1 MPPSLDLGRAELTS
15 RHGHPAAI
23 ERRPVRWPAHG
34 DELVVGIA
42 GGTLDSPR
50 RDQVR
55 YWLSRPPSERLARA
69 EEYRVRVFGE
79 GPYTLARTFKML
91 PSIVSSKV
99 E

>member
-1 MPPSLDLGRAELTS
+1 MTTPPPPKDARSAGPLTGMSWSLESPEEHWGR
-15 RHGHPAAI
+15 H
-23 ERRPVRWPAHG
+23 
-34 DELVVGIA
+34 D
-42 GGTLDSPR
+42 

-79 GPYTLARTFKML
+79 GPYTLSLTFKML
-91 PSIVSSKV
+91 PSIVSSRV